1 MEILAIKKLLSLS
14 LVFLSVTVAAQAPT
28 KLLEVR
34 NGNNIVDNGVSQ
46 LFATYIAY
54 KDNAAKQ
61 NVIDAL
67 CDLGNYDALDPATR
81 PSRQAFAN
89 QEIKNWL
96 RDKVKQNRQ
105 RLAQLQT
112 PVVDE
117 SDLP

>member
-1 MEILAIKKLLSLS
+1 MKKILSLS
-14 LVFLSVTVAAQAPT
+14 LIFFSITVAAQAPA
-28 KLLEVR
+28 KLLDVR
-34 NGNNIVDNGVSQ
+34 NGNNIVDGGVTQSH
-46 LFATYIAY
+46 ATYIAY
-54 KDNAAKQ
+54 KDAAAKTA
-61 NVIDAL
+61 VIDAL
-67 CDLGNYDALDPATR
+67 CDLGNYDALDPAMR

-105 RLAQLQT
+105 RLAALQT

>member
-1 MEILAIKKLLSLS
+1 MPDVILNKK
-14 LVFLSVTVAAQAPT
+14 FD
-28 KLLEVR
+28 VR
-34 NGNNIVDNGVSQ
+34 NGNTAAI
-46 LFATYIAY
+46 ATDTYPNATLIAY
-54 KDNAAKQ
+54 QNAAAKTEA
-61 NVIDAL
+61 IDAL

-112 PVVDE
+112 PTVDE

>member
-1 MEILAIKKLLSLS
+1 MKKLLSFSLIVLS
-14 LVFLSVTVAAQAPT
+14 ITASAQAPT
-28 KLLEVR
+28 KLLDVR
-34 NGNNIVDNGVSQ
+34 NGNGIVDAGVVQ
-46 LFATYIAY
+46 AQATYIVY

-61 NVIDAL
+61 DVIDAL
-67 CDLGNYDALDPATR
+67 CDLGNYDALNPATR

-96 RDKVKQNRQ
+96 RDKVRQNRQ
-105 RLAQLQT
+105 RKAALQT